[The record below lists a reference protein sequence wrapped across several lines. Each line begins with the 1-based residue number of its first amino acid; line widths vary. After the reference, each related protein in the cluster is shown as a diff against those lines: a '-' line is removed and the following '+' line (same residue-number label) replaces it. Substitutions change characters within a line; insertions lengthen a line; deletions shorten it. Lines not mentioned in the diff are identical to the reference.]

1 MLVRDK
7 YRGTPEYTKARAEL
21 VRVARAK
28 GLITYKDLARVA
40 GLPLVGNNMA
50 REVGSVLGA
59 ISEDE
64 VAAGRPMLS
73 AVVVKVQGYA
83 GAGFFGLARELGRF
97 HTGQGE
103 DAFWEAERDA
113 VYDAWAAAG
122 D

>member
-7 YRGTPEYTKARAEL
+7 YRGTSEYAKARAEL
-21 VRVARAK
+21 VRIAQAK
-28 GLITYKDLARVA
+28 RLITYKDLARVA

-64 VAAGRPMLS
+64 VVAGRPMLS
-73 AVVVKVQGYA
+73 AVAVNAHGYA
-83 GAGFFGLARELGRF
+83 GTGFFGLARSLGRLSK
-97 HTGQGE
+97 TQDE

-113 VYDAWAAAG
+113 VYEAWAETG